1 MRKILLFTKS
11 AKPSPQEQEM
21 IDLLIDS
28 EFEICIRQSDAILT
42 KTANI
47 EPCDYVLGSP
57 PAGYENVPEWD
68 FKILPESPSE
78 ATVKDGD
85 IVTTGDGIRY
95 QFQVSDGNITG
106 ITQVATTPEEG

>member
-1 MRKILLFTKS
+1 MRKILFFTKS
-11 AKPSPQEQEM
+11 AQPSPQEQDM

-28 EFEICIRQSDAILT
+28 EFEICIRQSDATLAN
-42 KTANI
+42 TASI

-68 FKILPESPSE
+68 FNILPSSPSE

-85 IVTTGDGIRY
+85 IITTEDGIRY
-95 QFQVSDGNITG
+95 QFQISDGNITG
-106 ITQVATTPEEG
+106 ITQVATSPEEG